1 MPHVPAPIAGAAT
14 ATAKC
19 PKRCVAGTARPGQ
32 LGELALEHLAAA
44 RELQRALETSCF
56 ASTLQA
62 EGKS

>member
-1 MPHVPAPIAGAAT
+1 MSLLRLQERPLQQQ
-14 ATAKC
+14 KC